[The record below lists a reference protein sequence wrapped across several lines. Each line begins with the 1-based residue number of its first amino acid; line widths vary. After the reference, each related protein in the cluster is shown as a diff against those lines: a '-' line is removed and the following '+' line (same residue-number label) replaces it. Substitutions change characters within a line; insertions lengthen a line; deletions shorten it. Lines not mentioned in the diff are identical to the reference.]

1 MAVIAITPNSI
12 GATTLTRTTM
22 TASDTL
28 AYVPGAGMQLYLANN
43 TAGPLTVTLTG
54 STAPASY
61 VVPGT
66 GGTTIAPSAG
76 KAIGPIATNT
86 TVELSLDDFQLYLQ
100 GVVTLTGGT
109 GITATV
115 LSN

>member
-1 MAVIAITPNSI
+1 MAAIAITQNTV

-28 AYVPGAGMQLYLANN
+28 AYVPGAGQQLYLANN
-43 TAGPLTVTLTG
+43 TAGSLTVTITG
-54 STAPASY
+54 STAPATY
-61 VVPGT
+61 VIPGT
-66 GGTTIAPSAG
+66 GGSTIAPSAG
-76 KAIGPIATNT
+76 KVIGPIPANT
-86 TVELSLDDFQLYLQ
+86 TVEVSLDDLSLYLQ
-100 GVVTLTGGT
+100 GTITLTGGT